1 VLSAF
6 VFSCPDVALMYR
18 DREQCYKGDMIAI
31 EIREPG
37 DPEVLV
43 PVERPTPV
51 PGSGEVLIKVA
62 AAGVNRPDLM
72 QRRGKYPPPPGAS
85 DIPGL
90 EVAGTIDRV
99 GPDVTNWKR
108 GDAVCALVA
117 GGGYAQYCVAPAP
130 QCLPVPRG
138 LDMVSVAAI
147 PETFFTVWTNVFER
161 GRLQAGESI
170 LVHGGA
176 SGIGTTAIQI
186 AHARGARVFATAGS
200 AEKCAACERLGA
212 ELAINYNDT
221 DFLEAVRAATNGRGV
236 DVVLDMVGGEYFARN
251 IDALAME
258 GRLVEIATLR
268 GAKAELTIPTVMQR
282 RLTIT
287 GSTLRARSVGEKGAI
302 ARAVHAHVWPL
313 IESGAVKPV
322 IHQTFPLTDA
332 AGAHRVLEEG
342 AHIGKV
348 VLDVA

>member
-1 VLSAF
+1 
-6 VFSCPDVALMYR
+6 
-18 DREQCYKGDMIAI
+18 MIAI

-43 PVERPTPV
+43 PVERPTPT

-72 QRRGKYPPPPGAS
+72 QRRGRYPPPPGAS

-99 GPDVTNWKR
+99 GPGVDDWKP
-108 GDAVCALVA
+108 GDAACALVA
-117 GGGYAQYCVAPAP
+117 GGGYAEYCVAPAP
-130 QCLPVPRG
+130 QCLPVPGG
-138 LDMVSVAAI
+138 LDMVSAAAI
-147 PETFFTVWTNVFER
+147 PETYFTVWTNVFER
-161 GRLQAGESI
+161 GRLESGQSI

-176 SGIGTTAIQI
+176 SGIGTTAIQL
-186 AHARGARVFATAGS
+186 ARARGARVFATAGS

-212 ELAINYNDT
+212 ELAINYKET
-221 DFLEAVRAATNGRGV
+221 DFLEAVSAATGGRGV

-251 IDALAME
+251 IDTLAME

-268 GAKAELTIPTVMQR
+268 GAKAELTIPTIMQR
-282 RLTIT
+282 RLTVT
-287 GSTLRARSVGEKGAI
+287 GSTLRARSVAEKAAI
-302 ARAVHAHVWPL
+302 ARAVQANVWPL
-313 IESGAVKPV
+313 LESGAVKPV
-322 IHQTFPLTDA
+322 IYQTFPLQDA
-332 AGAHRVLEEG
+332 AGAHRALEAG

-348 VLDVA
+348 VLIVS